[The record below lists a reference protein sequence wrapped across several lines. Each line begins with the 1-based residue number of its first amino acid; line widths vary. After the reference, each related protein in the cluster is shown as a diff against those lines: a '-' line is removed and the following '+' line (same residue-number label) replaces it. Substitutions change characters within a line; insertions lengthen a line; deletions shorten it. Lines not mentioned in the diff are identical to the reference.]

1 MRRRTT
7 LPAAALALAACLVGA
22 GPAAARDPSGVS
34 VRANLV
40 YGHGRVAAPSARNVA
55 LLLDL
60 YQPARPG
67 TVRRPVVV
75 LIHGGGFRAGTR
87 KQPDLVRIAEGL
99 VGRGFVVAS
108 LDYRLSPRSPVP
120 SARVRPL
127 LASAPAAPVYRAM
140 VAAVDDTLAA
150 VSWLRR
156 NAARLR
162 LDVGRLGLI
171 GGSAGAITADHVA
184 YALDDLGVRG
194 PRVRFVGS
202 LWGGIFIPPDQRA
215 AAAQLERGEA
225 QLFAV
230 HGDADTTVPVTFD
243 DALVARARARA
254 VGVRTEYHR
263 IPGGRHG
270 FPGTGFFTRRV
281 TGGQTP
287 FRRLLGF
294 ATRALR

>member
-1 MRRRTT
+1 MRR
-7 LPAAALALAACLVGA
+7 AALLVTALALCSGA
-22 GPAAARDPSGVS
+22 PGTALAQGTGGVR
-34 VRANLV
+34 VRENVV
-40 YGHGRVAAPSARNVA
+40 YGTGRVAAPAPRDVS

-60 YQPARPG
+60 YEPARRAG
-67 TVRRPVVV
+67 RRPVVV
-75 LIHGGGFRAGTR
+75 LVHGGGFRMGTR

-108 LDYRLSPRSPVP
+108 IDYRLSSRSPVP
-120 SARVRPL
+120 SARVRRL
-127 LASAPAAPVYRAM
+127 LAKAPAVPVYRAM
-140 VAAVDDTLAA
+140 VAAVDDTLTA

-156 NAARLR
+156 NATRLR
-162 LDVGRLGLI
+162 LDLGRLGLI

-184 YALDDLGVRG
+184 YALDDVGVRG

-202 LWGGIFIPPDQRA
+202 LWGGIFLPPDQTA

-243 DALVARARARA
+243 DALVARARA

-270 FPGTGFFTRRV
+270 FPATGFFTRRV

-287 FRRLLGF
+287 FRRLLAF
-294 ATRALR
+294 ATRAVR

>member
-1 MRRRTT
+1 MRR
-7 LPAAALALAACLVGA
+7 AALLIAVLGLCCGPSA
-22 GPAAARDPSGVS
+22 GPAFAQGSGG
-34 VRANLV
+34 VRVRENVV
-40 YGHGRVAAPSARNVA
+40 YGTGRVAAPAARDVS

-60 YQPARPG
+60 YQPARRAG
-67 TVRRPVVV
+67 RRPVVV
-75 LIHGGGFRAGTR
+75 LIHGGGFRMGTR

-108 LDYRLSPRSPVP
+108 IDYRLSPRAPVP
-120 SARVRPL
+120 SARVRRL
-127 LASAPAAPVYRAM
+127 LAEAPAAPVYRAM
-140 VAAVDDTLAA
+140 VAAVDDTLTA

-156 NAARLR
+156 NATRLR

-184 YALDDLGVRG
+184 YALDDVGVRG

-202 LWGGIFIPPDQRA
+202 LWGGIFIPPDQPA
-215 AAAQLERGEA
+215 AAEQLERGEA
-225 QLFAV
+225 RLFAV

-243 DALVARARARA
+243 DALAARARA

-270 FPGTGFFTRRV
+270 FPATGFFTRPV